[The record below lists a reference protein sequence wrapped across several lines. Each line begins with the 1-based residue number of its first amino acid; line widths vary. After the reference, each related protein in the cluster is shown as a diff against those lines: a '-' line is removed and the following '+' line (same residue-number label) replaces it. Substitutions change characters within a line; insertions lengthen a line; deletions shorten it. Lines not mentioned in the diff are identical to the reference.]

1 MNADRRCSNEI
12 LPNTLSTPTPLPP
25 SSKSFCGNFS
35 ALIHQFLNTA
45 VLTMAMDI
53 LTMTMVFY
61 RRWTNF
67 FAKIISPQNRCK
79 KWPTAEVLIHW
90 KPFLLSLQ
98 KITVLYV
105 EKNPGRTHFSFWP
118 ERSDREAGIQRSL
131 TKMEYILIQTLLI
144 TCTQCYKIASV
155 FEDLRYPFCESSEKK
170 PALPKE

>member
-1 MNADRRCSNEI
+1 MNGDRRCSNEI
-12 LPNTLSTPTPLPP
+12 LPNSLSTPTPLPP
-25 SSKSFCGNFS
+25 SSKSFCGNFF

-90 KPFLLSLQ
+90 KPFFVTPKDHGVICGKNTQGGRIFRFDWKEVTGRQEYISNQNRIYSYSNSFKYLL
-98 KITVLYV
+98 TVL
-105 EKNPGRTHFSFWP
+105 
-118 ERSDREAGIQRSL
+118 
-131 TKMEYILIQTLLI
+131 
-144 TCTQCYKIASV
+144 
-155 FEDLRYPFCESSEKK
+155 
-170 PALPKE
+170 